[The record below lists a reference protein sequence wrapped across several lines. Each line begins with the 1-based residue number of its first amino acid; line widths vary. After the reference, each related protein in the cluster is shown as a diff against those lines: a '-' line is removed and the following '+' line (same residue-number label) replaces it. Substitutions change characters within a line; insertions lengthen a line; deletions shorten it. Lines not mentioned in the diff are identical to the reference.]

1 MSATILPPPNL
12 FSYKELMELST
23 STLQWDPLAVQK
35 PAACIHFFQ
44 KKL

>member
-1 MSATILPPPNL
+1 MTVSATNPPPTFSLTKCNL
-12 FSYKELMELST
+12 AQAL
-23 STLQWDPLAVQK
+23 LQWDPLADQK